1 MICSKWISSKI
12 RVTVLK
18 VITAVMA
25 VILVMCMSTFD
36 GDLRVWIP
44 LFMVSAGWIT
54 LIMYANG
61 VTCGDCR
68 HKNRCMERSRNYPCR
83 SFKERTDD
91 ESNHSSAGGDRS
103 HVYRPDVR
111 MPGSDLQ
118 EVQQSRGRRGA

>member
-1 MICSKWISSKI
+1 MTYSRRIFRKI
-12 RVTVLK
+12 RVPALK
-18 VITAVMA
+18 AVTAVMGM
-25 VILVMCMSTFD
+25 ILLVCMSTYD

-44 LFMVSAGWIT
+44 LFVVSAGWIG

-111 MPGSDLQ
+111 MPGSDLKQ
-118 EVQQSRGRRGA
+118 VQ